1 MTLKEITDK
10 AGLKA
15 FTKVSDKDITGCYIG
30 DIMSLAMCRVKKNNI
45 WITAQC
51 SMNTIAVAVLTGAA
65 GVIVCEGFDPEEGTA
80 VRADEENIAVFG
92 SHLSAYE
99 LAEIFAKYI

>member
-15 FTKVSDKDITGCYIG
+15 FTKVSDKAVSGCYIG
-30 DIMSLAMCRVKKNNI
+30 DILSLALCRVKRNNI

-51 SMNTIAVAVLTGAA
+51 SMNTIAVAVRTGAA

-80 VRADEENIAVFG
+80 VRAGRENIAVLG
-92 SHLSAYE
+92 SQLSAYE
-99 LAEIFAKYI
+99 LAEILTKYI